1 MISDTLKGLVIFVSI
16 WGAFA
21 FTLAGCMERQLKKAG
36 FSHSNR
42 LPERQ
47 AARGGA

>member
-36 FSHSNR
+36 FSYSK
-42 LPERQ
+42 RQ
-47 AARGGA
+47 AARVGE

>member
-21 FTLAGCMERQLKKAG
+21 FTLAGCMERQLKAG
-36 FSHSNR
+36 FSYSK
-42 LPERQ
+42 RQ
-47 AARGGA
+47 AARVGE